1 MRILVVILDPRFG
14 GIPKRVALVSEGVMG
29 EGSIVSAVVPKGS
42 DQAKHLLL
50 SAGIPTEAL
59 TYGLLIPTKLE
70 LTHKEMALWMLKSL
84 AFPALLIR
92 EIRSR
97 QAEIVHVNGLYGIRA
112 VAAAK
117 IAGKRVVWHLVSTNY
132 PKFLVWIWRILLSK
146 AADVTIF
153 VSETTSRFYVGKRSL
168 RRSERIIFEAVD
180 TGEFSRERVRL
191 KDVEGTRSELHI
203 GKEERI
209 VLFVGNL
216 NRSKGVEILIQAFS
230 MLPRADPQVTLVI
243 SGQAIATQIGYRE
256 FLEKKV
262 NDLNLG
268 RRVRFVGR
276 YPRLRELLASA
287 EMLVVPSLAEGT
299 PAVIMEAMSMNVPV
313 IASRVGGISEL
324 VSEGRTGLLVP
335 PGDVEALK
343 GAIRFMLD
351 NPEVRESMGKMARV
365 TAIER
370 FSKGICVQKH
380 VDVYKELSRSPAKGT
395 KIS

>member
-1 MRILVVILDPRFG
+1 MKVMHILLDPRIG
-14 GIPKRVALVSEGVMG
+14 GIPKRVALVSAGVTG
-29 EGSIVSAVVPKGS
+29 EGGIASAVVPKGS
-42 DQAKHLLL
+42 NEAKDLLS
-50 SAGIPTEAL
+50 SAGIPTVAL

-97 QAEIVHVNGLYGIRA
+97 PAEIVHVNGLYGIRA
-112 VAAAK
+112 VTAAK

-132 PKFLVWIWRILLSK
+132 PKFLVWTWRILLSK
-146 AADVTIF
+146 AADVTVF
-153 VSETTSRFYVGKRSL
+153 VSETTSRFYVGKRPL
-168 RRSERIIFEAVD
+168 RQSERVIFEAVD
-180 TGEFSRERVRL
+180 TDEFSRDRVRL
-191 KDVEGTRSELHI
+191 KDIEESRSELHL

-230 MLPRADPQVTLVI
+230 MLPRVDPQVTLVI

-276 YPRLRELLASA
+276 YPNLRALYAAS
-287 EMLVVPSLAEGT
+287 EMLVVPSFAEGT
-299 PAVIMEAMSMNVPV
+299 PLVIMVAISMGIPV
-313 IASRVGGISEL
+313 VATRVGGY
-324 VSEGRTGLLVP
+324 P
-335 PGDVEALK
+335 
-343 GAIRFMLD
+343 
-351 NPEVRESMGKMARV
+351 
-365 TAIER
+365 
-370 FSKGICVQKH
+370 
-380 VDVYKELSRSPAKGT
+380 
-395 KIS
+395 

>member
-1 MRILVVILDPRFG
+1 
-14 GIPKRVALVSEGVMG
+14 
-29 EGSIVSAVVPKGS
+29 
-42 DQAKHLLL
+42 
-50 SAGIPTEAL
+50 
-59 TYGLLIPTKLE
+59 LE
-70 LTHKEMALWMLKSL
+70 LTHKEMALWMLNSL

-92 EIRSR
+92 EIRRR

-112 VAAAK
+112 VTAAK
-117 IAGKRVVWHLVSTNY
+117 IAGKRVVWHLVSTKY
-132 PKFLVWIWRILLSK
+132 PRFLVWIWRILLSK

-180 TGEFSRERVRL
+180 TDEFSREKVRL
-191 KDVEGTRSELHI
+191 KDSEESRSELHI

-216 NRSKGVEILIQAFS
+216 NRSKGVEILIQALS
-230 MLPRADPQVTLVI
+230 MLPRTDPQVTLVI
-243 SGQAIATQIGYRE
+243 SGQAIATQVGYRE
-256 FLEKKV
+256 FLEKKA

-268 RRVRFVGR
+268 RRVRFAGR

-313 IASRVGGISEL
+313 IASRVGGIPDL

-370 FSKGICVQKH
+370 FSKRICIQKH
-380 VDVYKELSRSPAKGT
+380 LDVYEELTRGLAK
-395 KIS
+395 